1 MENVIV
7 LGFAGVD
14 RGEDAVQALR
24 RLQDADD
31 VRLEAAAV
39 LERTRE
45 GQVHVRDLAE
55 EFHLR
60 ATASGGVI
68 GALIGVLTGPFG
80 MVIGGATG
88 AAVGSLIDVAD
99 AENVDRLVRAFGKI
113 VRPGSAATIAVAYE
127 RTPTGVDAIAADLGG
142 SVLRRPRAEV
152 EREIAEAEEAALA
165 SRREAE
171 GKRTVGDRLRDVKDA
186 VLDRR

>member
-7 LGFAGVD
+7 LGFGGADPG
-14 RGEDAVQALR
+14 RSAVQALR

-39 LERTRE
+39 LERTLE
-45 GQVHVRDLAE
+45 GQIRVRDLVE

-60 ATASGGVI
+60 ATASGGLI
-68 GALIGVLTGPFG
+68 GALIGILTGPFG

-99 AENVDRLVRAFGKI
+99 AENADQLVRVFGKV

-127 RTPTGVDAIAADLGG
+127 RTPTAVETIAAELGG
-142 SVLRRPRAEV
+142 SVLRRARAEV
-152 EREIAEAEEAALA
+152 EQEVAEAEEAVLA
-165 SRREAE
+165 ARREAE